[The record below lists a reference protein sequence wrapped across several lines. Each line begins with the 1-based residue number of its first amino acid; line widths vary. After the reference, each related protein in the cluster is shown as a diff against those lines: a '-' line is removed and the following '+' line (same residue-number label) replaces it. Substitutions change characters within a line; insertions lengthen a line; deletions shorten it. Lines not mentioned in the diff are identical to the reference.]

1 MSNDVKIY
9 RITGLMLIA
18 QDRLPR
24 WQKFTAEVRALKP
37 EHAIEKV
44 VSELGSRHKVKRSNI
59 KIVKVEEISLDEVQ
73 SKYIKDLSTITYMVI

>member
-1 MSNDVKIY
+1 MGNDVKIY

-18 QDRLPR
+18 QDKLPR
-24 WQKFTAEVRALKP
+24 WQKFIVEVRAIKP

-44 VSELGSRHKVKRSNI
+44 VSEIGSRHKVKRSNI
-59 KIVKVEEISLDEVQ
+59 KIVKVEEISPDEVQ